1 MGKEF
6 RAFDDVLFEN
16 GAGLHVPT
24 GSERGRTRKWG
35 CARPLWK
42 LSRVFAAGAPGRED
56 RVPLPGESSTAAGA
70 RSPALSYPNPT
81 FSSPRRQRLSLPRT
95 LALPWFLPSS
105 YPYPTSDAPCFSWWV
120 SEGMTDPSIDGLSP
134 ALTEGD
140 AASPTLAFLFFPPGG
155 EECTLPRCL
164 HSRHPSVR
172 FPGPGFLRPEK
183 PRTENETC
191 KPEN

>member
-6 RAFDDVLFEN
+6 RAFDDVLSEN

-120 SEGMTDPSIDGLSP
+120 SEGMTDPSIDGLSVSRP
-134 ALTEGD
+134 YRGGHSFFYPCFPVFSSWWRGVHPPPLPSFS
-140 AASPTLAFLFFPPGG
+140 ASVCP
-155 EECTLPRCL
+155 LPRP
-164 HSRHPSVR
+164 RV
-172 FPGPGFLRPEK
+172 PEAW
-183 PRTENETC
+183 ETTDG
-191 KPEN
+191 EWDL